1 MNPNRSVVRF
11 ENVSR
16 FYEQGG
22 EVVRALDAVDLTLGQ
37 GEFAAVAGPS
47 GSGKTTLLN
56 VCSGL
61 DLPTQGRVW
70 VGDRELS
77 GMSRRE
83 RSELRLRHIGFV
95 FQTHNLI
102 PVLSVEENAEF
113 ILLLRGVPEDERRKR
128 IRTVLKEVGLDS
140 LGRRRPHQLSGGQQQ
155 RVAVARAMVAEPDLV
170 LADEPTANLDSNTAL
185 ALLDLMEQLNREHA
199 TTFLFST
206 HDPRVMKRARRIV
219 RLVDGRIVQDESRKP

>member
-1 MNPNRSVVRF
+1 MKSDRSVVRF
-11 ENVSR
+11 ESVSR

-22 EVVRALDAVDLTLGQ
+22 QVVRALDGVDLTLSE

-70 VGDRELS
+70 VGHRELS
-77 GMSRRE
+77 GLSRKE

-113 ILLLRGVPEDERRKR
+113 ILLLRGMPEEERKGRVR
-128 IRTVLKEVGLDS
+128 NVLTDIS
-140 LGRRRPHQLSGGQQQ
+140 HISP
-155 RVAVARAMVAEPDLV
+155 
-170 LADEPTANLDSNTAL
+170 
-185 ALLDLMEQLNREHA
+185 
-199 TTFLFST
+199 
-206 HDPRVMKRARRIV
+206 
-219 RLVDGRIVQDESRKP
+219 

>member
-1 MNPNRSVVRF
+1 M
-11 ENVSR
+11 
-16 FYEQGG
+16 
-22 EVVRALDAVDLTLGQ
+22 
-37 GEFAAVAGPS
+37 
-47 GSGKTTLLN
+47 
-56 VCSGL
+56 
-61 DLPTQGRVW
+61 
-70 VGDRELS
+70 
-77 GMSRRE
+77 
-83 RSELRLRHIGFV
+83 
-95 FQTHNLI
+95 
-102 PVLSVEENAEF
+102 EENAEF

>member
-83 RSELRLRHIGFV
+83 RSELRLRHIG
-95 FQTHNLI
+95 
-102 PVLSVEENAEF
+102 
-113 ILLLRGVPEDERRKR
+113 LRLPK
-128 IRTVLKEVGLDS
+128 
-140 LGRRRPHQLSGGQQQ
+140 
-155 RVAVARAMVAEPDLV
+155 
-170 LADEPTANLDSNTAL
+170 PT
-185 ALLDLMEQLNREHA
+185 
-199 TTFLFST
+199 
-206 HDPRVMKRARRIV
+206 I
-219 RLVDGRIVQDESRKP
+219 